1 MSESTNRMTEPGN
14 QPTDSAVAEWVGE
27 GAYQYWKQ
35 ITQLIAEIYPNVFI
49 PEWLYGGKKHGWSLR
64 YKKSKSFCTLIPEK
78 NRFALLIV
86 FGAEE
91 RDRVEA
97 IRDGLSKQIQRE
109 YDQAT
114 TYHDGKWLVLE
125 IRSDRIVKDVM
136 LLLATKRKPKHVKE
150 A

>member
-1 MSESTNRMTEPGN
+1 MSESMNRMTEPGN

-27 GAYQYWKQ
+27 RGYQYWKQ
-35 ITQLIAEIYPNVFI
+35 ITQLIAENYPNVFI

-78 NRFALLIV
+78 NRLALLVV

-91 RDRVEA
+91 REKVET
-97 IRDGLSKQIQRE
+97 IRNGLSKKTQNE
-109 YDQAT
+109 YDNAT
-114 TYHDGKWLVLE
+114 TYHDGKWLFLE
-125 IRSDRIVKDVM
+125 IDADRVVKDVM
-136 LLLATKRKPKHVKE
+136 LLLSAKRRPKHVKE